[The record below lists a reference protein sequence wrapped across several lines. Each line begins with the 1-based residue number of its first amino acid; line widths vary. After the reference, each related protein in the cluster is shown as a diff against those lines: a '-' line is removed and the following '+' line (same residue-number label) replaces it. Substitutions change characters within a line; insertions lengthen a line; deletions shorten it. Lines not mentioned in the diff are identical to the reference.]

1 MPLYSVVRESAAKI
15 CRARMD
21 EPTAVVRA
29 ALRNVLRFTGLT
41 ILLAAC
47 ACTAAPGETTHTLT
61 YASDQVHA
69 DITIRIPRG
78 HDRDVP
84 AYERGVTVT
93 LQVLSEWLEPFP
105 DRTLLIEPAATRW
118 WTAAASMAPETAAAR
133 ATVRRYFE
141 RLIDTRK
148 LPGPI
153 ADALVEYATRRAV
166 SKIVDRNYLAFYL
179 RREEGRY
186 FSGFVPRDLRIQI
199 PVEGG
204 AGRDLQTIFTLE
216 RWVGRPVFDAILLE
230 FITSSAGTQPTID
243 DFAAVASR
251 VSGQDL
257 TWFFD
262 ATWRQ
267 SGVFD
272 YVVDHL
278 ESTPEDGGRFHTTV
292 IVRRAGDAVFGRGL
306 PLVTTFAD
314 GESVRDTVDGR
325 RSTQTF
331 EYRSPSRAV
340 SAEVDPDRVL
350 LVDVNRGNNGVTLDA
365 RPASAAANRWSARW
379 MIWLE
384 DALLTYVAFT

>member
-1 MPLYSVVRESAAKI
+1 MQ
-15 CRARMD
+15 
-21 EPTAVVRA
+21 
-29 ALRNVLRFTGLT
+29 
-41 ILLAAC
+41 IL
-47 ACTAAPGETTHTLT
+47 G
-61 YASDQVHA
+61 
-69 DITIRIPRG
+69 
-78 HDRDVP
+78 
-84 AYERGVTVT
+84 
-93 LQVLSEWLEPFP
+93 EWLVPFP
-105 DRTLLIEPAATRW
+105 GKVDPAAWNPRPL
-118 WTAAASMAPETAAAR
+118 WTSAASMVPETAGSRAAAR
-133 ATVRRYFE
+133 TYFDRFVGNRE
-141 RLIDTRK
+141 LPPEFTEALI
-148 LPGPI
+148 
-153 ADALVEYATRRAV
+153 EYGSRRAV
-166 SKIVDRNYLAFYL
+166 SKIVDRNYFAFYL

-204 AGRDLQTIFTLE
+204 AGRVLQTIFTLE

-267 SGVFD
+267 PGVFD
-272 YVVDHL
+272 YAVDHL
-278 ESTPEDGGRFHTTV
+278 ESTPEAGGRFHTTV

-350 LVDVNRGNNGVTLDA
+350 LLDVNHGNNGVTLDA